1 MTTTSPP
8 SFSTRP
14 DVAQIGAIAWV
25 RKHLFSGWFN
35 SLVTVVLG
43 SLLIRSIVG
52 FIGWAT
58 TTAQWKV
65 IPENLPLYFVGQ
77 FPADQY
83 WRIWALL
90 WMLSALSGLTW
101 GNLSQNVPHLFNRTV
116 LIWVGILAVIFVLAP
131 TPLPYRLL
139 LLATLGL
146 VLTGA
151 WAGRYLSQ
159 SLPSFGLGLA
169 IAWGLSF
176 FIMLWLMAGGFGLK
190 PVSTTAWGGLLLTLF
205 MSVVS
210 IVLCFP
216 LGVAL
221 ALGRQSTLPV
231 VRLLST
237 VYIEVV
243 RGVPL
248 IALLFIGAVM
258 LPFFLPGNVRLDLVL
273 RAIFGLTLFSAAYL
287 AENVRGGLQSIPR
300 GQAEASSALGLNTP
314 LTLGL
319 IVLPQALKVA
329 IPSIVGQFI
338 SLVQDTTL
346 VSIIGL
352 SDLMRISRAVLAN
365 PLYIG
370 RYAEVYL
377 FIGVIFWVLCYA
389 MSWGSRQLE
398 ARLRTT
404 N

>member
-14 DVAQIGAIAWV
+14 DVAQVGAIAWV
-25 RKHLFSGWFN
+25 QKNLFNGWFN

-43 SLLIRSIVG
+43 SFLIKSFVG
-52 FIGWAT
+52 FILWAT
-58 TTAQWKV
+58 TTAQWQV
-65 IPENLPLYFVGQ
+65 IPANLPLYFVGQ
-77 FPADQY
+77 YPPDQY
-83 WRIWALL
+83 WRLWILL
-90 WMLSALSGLTW
+90 CLVSGLSGLTW
-101 GNLSQNVPHLFNRTV
+101 GNLCQDVPRLFNRNV
-116 LIWVGILAVIFVLAP
+116 LIGVGILAVIFALTP
-131 TPLPYRLL
+131 TPVIYRVL

-146 VLTGA
+146 VLGTA

-159 SLPSFGLGLA
+159 SVSGFGNGLA
-169 IAWGLSF
+169 IAWVLSF
-176 FIMLWLMAGGFGLK
+176 FAMLWLMIGGFGLK
-190 PVSTTAWGGLLLTLF
+190 PVPTTAWGGLLLTLF

-216 LGVAL
+216 LGLAL

-231 VRLLST
+231 VRWLST
-237 VYIEVV
+237 IYIEVV

-248 IALLFIGAVM
+248 IALLFVGAVM

-273 RAIFGLTLFSAAYL
+273 RAIFGLTMFSAAYL

-300 GQAEASSALGLNTP
+300 GQSEASSALGLNTP

-352 SDLMRISRAVLAN
+352 SDLMRIGRSVLAN

-377 FIGVIFWVLCYA
+377 FIGVIFWVICYA
-389 MSWGSRQLE
+389 MSWGSRKLE
-398 ARLRTT
+398 ERFKTSH
-404 N
+404 